1 MDKTRKTLTLGSL
14 ILVIVVALFGGAA
27 ADRLFGIRPL
37 DYIFPRNTSEI
48 GLQAIT
54 ERQVVKE
61 ESLVIEAIK
70 KASPAVVTISVQTPK
85 RKVLQFNPFGGL
97 DVREQGGG
105 QQDLATGFI
114 VSADGLLVTNKHV
127 VSNSEYKYIVIDKD
141 GKEYEVKNIYR
152 DPANDLALLKI
163 DPSVNSGQAL
173 QVVELGDSENLQ
185 VGQTV
190 VAIGT
195 PLGEFRQSA
204 TSGIISGLGRG
215 IDTGN
220 PFEGYVE
227 RLDNIIQTD
236 AAINPGNSGGPLLD
250 SGARVIGINVAV
262 AAGAQNIGFAIP
274 INVVKSSIEQF
285 RQTGEFVRPFLG
297 VQYQIISKEA
307 ALANDLPQGAYVRGV
322 VDGSPAEL
330 AGIKV
335 EDIIIKFGGEK
346 IVAKEGGLAQ
356 LVNKHKAGDVV
367 NVEIWRDGKTE
378 NLTITLVKA
387 DE

>member
-1 MDKTRKTLTLGSL
+1 MDKTRRTLTVASL
-14 ILVIVVALFGGAA
+14 ILVIVVAVLGGGI

-37 DYIFPRNTSEI
+37 DYIFPRNTTSNT
-48 GLQAIT
+48 GFQAIT
-54 ERQVVKE
+54 ERQVIKE

-70 KASPAVVTISVQTPK
+70 KASPAVGTISVQTPK

-163 DPSVNSGQAL
+163 DASGL
-173 QVVELGDSENLQ
+173 PIVELGDSENLQ

-215 IDTGN
+215 IDAGN

-274 INVVKSSIEQF
+274 INVVKTSIEQF
-285 RQTGEFVRPFLG
+285 RQTGEFARPFLG

-322 VDGSPAEL
+322 VDGSPAAL
-330 AGIKV
+330 AGIKT
-335 EDIIIKFGGEK
+335 EDVITKFGGEK
-346 IVAKEGGLAQ
+346 IDAEKGGLAQ
-356 LVNKHKAGDVV
+356 LVNKHKAGDTVQ
-367 NVEIWRDGKTE
+367 VELWRDGKAQT
-378 NLTITLVKA
+378 LQITLQEAK
-387 DE
+387 